1 MTARWALGD
10 VTLLDPWFLAAIPVA
25 LLAVL
30 WRWRRPRAALPTASA
45 SLFDGVGPTL
55 RQRLTWLPQAV
66 RLVAAVCL
74 CFAMARPVQRDVLP
88 LREEGVDIVLVV
100 DTSSSMKIAD
110 MSDDER
116 FRRMD
121 AARTRA
127 EEFARTRVRDRVGL
141 VAFAR
146 YAELRCPPTLDEDAL
161 GAFLRVLD
169 IVPEGSELD
178 ATAIGTGLAKAVQVL
193 QKSTARS
200 RVVVLLSDGENT
212 DPRMLPDQIEPGDAA
227 KLALDA
233 GVRVHAIGL
242 GNGLPSVFGMQP
254 LEFAA
259 LKQIAETTGG
269 QFFQPKSDA
278 DLGAVYAR
286 IDELEKTELEDP
298 RYRMID
304 RFEWPLGAGLVLLV
318 LGACVE
324 TLLFRRVP

>member
-1 MTARWALGD
+1 MTSGWTLGE
-10 VTLLDPWFLAAIPVA
+10 VTLLDPWFLAAIPVV
-25 LLAVL
+25 LAAVA
-30 WRWRRPRAALPTASA
+30 WRWRRPRAAMPTASVA
-45 SLFDGVGPTL
+45 LFAELRPTL
-55 RQRLTWLPQAV
+55 RQRLRWLPQAL
-66 RLVAAVCL
+66 RLFAAILLCVAL
-74 CFAMARPVQRDVLP
+74 ARPVQRDVLP

-100 DTSSSMKIAD
+100 DTSSSMKIPD
-110 MSDDER
+110 MTDDER

-127 EEFARTRVRDRVGL
+127 EQFARARGRDRVGL

-146 YAELRCPPTLDEDAL
+146 YAELRCPPTLDEEAL

-193 QKSTARS
+193 QKSKAKS

-212 DPRMLPDQIEPGDAA
+212 DPRMLPDQVEPGDAA

-233 GVRVHAIGL
+233 GVRVHTIGL
-242 GNGLPSVFGMQP
+242 GNGVPSVFGMQP
-254 LEFAA
+254 LDFGS

-278 DLGAVYAR
+278 DLAAVYVR

-298 RYRMID
+298 RYRLVD
-304 RFEWPLGAGLVLLV
+304 RFEWPLGAGLVLLLV
-318 LGACVE
+318 AVVVE